1 MGQIDGEVHLVED
14 EDDVENLP
22 IAVDTPIAYITQTT
36 LSVDDTRGIIAA
48 LDSSLQRRR
57 GS

>member
-14 EDDVENLP
+14 EEDVEKLP
-22 IAVDTPIAYITQTT
+22 IAIDTPIAYITQTT

-48 LDSSLQRRR
+48 LHRRFQRRR